1 MSQGTLNANA
11 WKLVTRF
18 RKQPDLFGVQISESN
33 QGALII
39 DAGVNTKGGFDAGC
53 LVTEICLGGYGQA
66 RLRFHQYGRSTLP
79 TIHVS
84 TDHPIIATLGSQLA
98 GWRLTVGSFHAIA
111 SGPARALARKPK
123 KLFSKIQYSETAA
136 KAVIVLEAAEIPPED
151 AISYIASTCGVSCE
165 HLGVI
170 VVPTNSIAGLTQIS
184 GRIVETAIHKLMEL
198 GCDPN
203 IVRYG
208 VGSAPIAPLAQDEEH
223 AMGRANDM
231 LLYGGVAYLTID
243 STMDNHE
250 LMDIVRQTP
259 SIMSSDYGRPFA
271 DIFSSVAGDFYK
283 IDPRLFAPAVIH
295 INNIASGGTYRAGY
309 INNEIIEKSICFR
322 QLM

>member
-1 MSQGTLNANA
+1 MLQGTLNANA

-18 RKQPDLFGVQISESN
+18 RKQPDHFGVKVSESS
-33 QGALII
+33 QGTLII
-39 DAGVNTKGGFDAGC
+39 DAGVKAKGGFDAGC

-66 RLRFHQYGRSTLP
+66 SLRFQQYGRSSLP

-84 TDHPIIATLGSQLA
+84 TDHPVVATLGSQLA
-98 GWRLTVGSFHAIA
+98 GWHLTEGSFHAIA

-123 KLFSKIQYSETAA
+123 KIFLKIQYSETA
-136 KAVIVLEAAEIPPED
+136 KQAVIVLEAAEMPPENV
-151 AISYIASTCGVSCE
+151 ISNIASTCGVSDE
-165 HLGVI
+165 HLSVI

-198 GCDPN
+198 GFDPN
-203 IVRYG
+203 MVRYG
-208 VGSAPIAPLAQDEEH
+208 VGSAPIAPVAQDEEH

-243 STMDNHE
+243 CAMDNQE
-250 LMDIVRQTP
+250 LMDIVRQAP

-271 DIFSSVAGDFYK
+271 DIFAAVAGDFYK
-283 IDPRLFAPAVIH
+283 IDPHLFAPAVIVV
-295 INNIASGGTYRAGY
+295 NNIASGVTYRAGFV
-309 INNEIIEKSICFR
+309 NNEIIEKSIGFHN
-322 QLM
+322 LV

>member
-1 MSQGTLNANA
+1 MLQGTLNNNA

-18 RKQPDLFGVQISESN
+18 RNQPDIFGVKVSESSH
-33 QGALII
+33 GALII
-39 DAGVNTKGGFDAGC
+39 DAGVNTKGGFYAGC
-53 LVTEICLGGYGQA
+53 LVTEICLGGYGQGS
-66 RLRFHQYGRSTLP
+66 LSFQQYGRCSLP

-84 TDHPIIATLGSQLA
+84 TDQPVVATLGSQLA

-123 KLFSKIQYSETAA
+123 KLFSKIQYSETAE
-136 KAVIVLEAAEIPPED
+136 KAVIVLETSEIPPEK
-151 AISYIASTCGVSCE
+151 AISYIAATCGVSCE
-165 HLGVI
+165 HLSVI

-198 GCDPN
+198 GFDPN
-203 IVRYG
+203 MVRCG
-208 VGSAPIAPLAQDEEH
+208 VGSAPIAPIAPNEEY

-243 STMDNHE
+243 CVMDKNE
-250 LMDIVRQTP
+250 LMDIVRQVP
-259 SIMSSDYGRPFA
+259 SIMSSDYGRPFV

-283 IDPRLFAPAVIH
+283 IDPHLFAPAVIV
-295 INNIASGGTYRAGY
+295 INNIASGITYRAGFM
-309 INNEIIEKSICFR
+309 NNEIIEKSIGFCN
-322 QLM
+322 LL